1 MVCLPGKVIV
11 IASQMFVAITI
22 NIHKKISFNMGCFM
36 NTFPFSSI
44 PFNIPGS
51 QLKVAGYLKKI
62 ITFDSGNY
70 LNMKITYDDFTC
82 NGMIKLKI
90 A

>member
-1 MVCLPGKVIV
+1 ME
-11 IASQMFVAITI
+11 
-22 NIHKKISFNMGCFM
+22 CFK

-44 PFNIPGS
+44 PFIIPGS

-70 LNMKITYDDFTC
+70 LNMWVTFDDF
-82 NGMIKLKI
+82 I